1 MATSVYSRPKEAA
14 ILIDSAGQH
23 GRVVISKTPFTVGRS
38 EECDVNIPDVRVSR
52 VHARFISQ
60 DGDYFIEDAGS
71 RHGTFVNGARC
82 ERAQLKNND
91 EIKLGAAARMVFLY
105 TEAPESAANM
115 LLTRLASN
123 ADTSDMEKLRLF
135 LEAAR
140 NLSNSSLVVDD
151 VLRNMLGYALKITKA
166 ERGFVYLKDKSGE
179 PALACGLD
187 SNNMPLSRDANVT
200 HSVVREAMS
209 SAQEFISGDAS
220 RQSALAARQS
230 ILFNELRTVI
240 AIPLRARRGP
250 SGSMM
255 VEEADGVLYL
265 DSRLVSRNISGV
277 SHEVLRALASE
288 CAAVL
293 ESAKLVAAEQA
304 AQQYRQEMAI
314 ASSIQRSLV
323 SMPSAESDFA
333 RIFGESVPCREVGG
347 DFFDVDVSPDMVT
360 VIVADVSG
368 KGISAALLA
377 SVIHGMFHSLVTGG
391 ASLVSAISS
400 INRFLCSRVAGQK
413 YATLLAAQLH
423 RDGSLQIVNCGH
435 VPALIARDGAV
446 TTVEDGDMPVGLV
459 PDVDYHV
466 IEQKLPI
473 GSRLCILT
481 DGITETEDP
490 AGAEFGTRSVEP
502 CLFEAEPVFTV
513 MNKVRTFSNNQ
524 EAQDD
529 RTIVL
534 VERIR

>member
-1 MATSVYSRPKEAA
+1 MATSVFARPKEAA
-14 ILIDSAGQH
+14 IQIDSAGQR
-23 GRVVISKTPFTVGRS
+23 GRVVISKSPFTVGRS
-38 EECDVNIPDVRVSR
+38 EECDVSIPDVRVSR
-52 VHARFISQ
+52 VHARFVLQ
-60 DGDYFIEDAGS
+60 DDTYFIEDAGS

-91 EIKLGAAARMVFLY
+91 EIKLGAAAKMVFLY
-105 TEAPESAANM
+105 GDAPGSAADI
-115 LLTRLASN
+115 LLTRLASS
-123 ADTSDMEKLRLF
+123 ADTSDLEKLHLF

-140 NLSNSSLVVDD
+140 NLSSSLVVDD

-200 HSVVREAMS
+200 HSVVREAMI
-209 SAQEFISGDAS
+209 SAQEFITGDAS
-220 RQSALAARQS
+220 RQSALAARES
-230 ILFNELRTVI
+230 ILFNELRTVV
-240 AIPLRARRGP
+240 AIPLRTRRGA
-250 SGSMM
+250 SGAMV
-255 VEEADGVLYL
+255 VEEADGVIYL
-265 DSRLVSRNISGV
+265 DSRSVSRSISGV

-304 AQQYRQEMAI
+304 AQQYRKEMEI
-314 ASSIQRSLV
+314 AASIQRSLI
-323 SMPSAESDFA
+323 SMSGAECDFA
-333 RIFGESVPCREVGG
+333 RIFGESIPCREVGG
-347 DFFDVDVSPDMVT
+347 DFFDVDVSHDAVT

-377 SVIHGMFHSLVTGG
+377 SVIHGMFHSQITGG
-391 ASLVSAISS
+391 ASLVSAVTS

-413 YATLLAAQLH
+413 YATLLAAQLR
-423 RDGSLQIVNCGH
+423 RDGALQIVNCGH
-435 VPALIARDGAV
+435 VPALIAHNGAV
-446 TTVEDGDMPVGLV
+446 QQVTDGDMPVGLV
-459 PDVDYHV
+459 AGVSFHV
-466 IEQKLPI
+466 IEQQLPV

-490 AGAEFGTRSVEP
+490 SGAEFGSRNVEQ
-502 CLFEAEPVFTV
+502 CLFEPEPIFSLI
-513 MNKVRTFSNNQ
+513 NKVRAFSHNQ

-534 VERIR
+534 LERTH

>member
-1 MATSVYSRPKEAA
+1 MATSVYPRAKEAA
-14 ILIDSAGQH
+14 ILIDSAGQR
-23 GRVVISKTPFTVGRS
+23 GRVIISKSPFTVGRS
-38 EECDVNIPDVRVSR
+38 EECDVTIPDVRVSR
-52 VHARFISQ
+52 VHARFVAQ

-82 ERAQLKNND
+82 ERAKLKNND

-105 TEAPESAANM
+105 GEPPGSAANM
-115 LLTRLASN
+115 LLTRLASS
-123 ADTSDMEKLRLF
+123 ADTSDLEKLRLF

-140 NLSNSSLVVDD
+140 NLSSSLVVDD

-187 SNNMPLSRDANVT
+187 SNGMPLSRDANVT
-200 HSVVREAMS
+200 HSVVREAMV

-220 RQSALAARQS
+220 RQSALAARES

-240 AIPLRARRGP
+240 AIPLRTRRGAV
-250 SGSMM
+250 GSLM

-304 AQQYRQEMAI
+304 AQQYRQEMEI

-323 SMPSAESDFA
+323 SMPSTESDFA

-347 DFFDVDVSPDMVT
+347 DFFDIDVSPDMVT

-377 SVIHGMFHSLVTGG
+377 SVIHGMFHSQITGG
-391 ASLVSAISS
+391 ASLITAISS

-423 RDGSLQIVNCGH
+423 RDGSLKIVNCGH
-435 VPALIARDGAV
+435 VPALIAHDGAV
-446 TTVEDGDMPVGLV
+446 TQVTDGDMPVGLIPNV
-459 PDVDYHV
+459 QFHV
-466 IEQKLPI
+466 IERQLPV

-490 AGAEFGTRSVEP
+490 AGAEFGTHSVEP
-502 CLFEAEPVFTV
+502 CLFETDPLLGI
-513 MNKVRTFSNNQ
+513 MKKVRTFSNNM

-534 VERIR
+534 VEKTR